1 MITFDELINFV
12 NKFIDDL
19 NRDDIDGIFIAGN
32 TILSEIIPEKYI
44 CRSLSGNK
52 FGSGTYNGRMY
63 MFYLTDDLK
72 NNQVTILPIPRYKIE
87 YKPYKLM
94 ED

>member
-1 MITFDELINFV
+1 MITFDELINFA

-19 NRDDIDGIFIAGN
+19 NHDDIDGIFIAGN
-32 TILSEIIPEKYI
+32 PTLSEIIPEKYI
-44 CRSLSGNK
+44 CRSICGNK
-52 FGSGTYNGRMY
+52 FGSGNYNGRTY
-63 MFYLTDDLK
+63 MFYLTDEIK
-72 NNQVTILPIPRYKIE
+72 NNEIGILPIPRYKFE